1 MSQSTSTNSLTGFSN
16 PTAAATSTAT
26 PSPTFSSSKLTVSNG
41 DKNAVARLQ
50 AKQHGHGVAVKNAK
64 SWSHMVAGGVG
75 SLAAATATAPFD
87 VIRTRLQSDFYQQ
100 QLRAAHAGQP
110 MTMNPVKAISK
121 HLGETMQIFVSVKR
135 SEGWRALF
143 KGLGPTLVGTV
154 PAKSINFFTYG
165 NGKRIIAE
173 QAHVNQDTPW
183 VQLVAGIFAGIVTST
198 ATNPIW
204 LIKTRL
210 QLDKNSAD
218 ASRGIERQ
226 YKNSID
232 CVRQVVR
239 NEGIR
244 GLYKGMTAS
253 YLGAA
258 ESTLHWLLYEQMKR
272 GLERRKARIVAQGRE
287 ETAWDQFVEWMG
299 PLGGAGAA
307 KLFASLLTYPHEVV
321 RTRLRQAP
329 MADGQR
335 KYTGLVQ
342 CFMRVWREESI
353 AGLYGGLTPHLL
365 RTVPAAGIT
374 FGIYEIVL
382 KMLNRPESELPEPL

>member
-1 MSQSTSTNSLTGFSN
+1 MTSTPIPQSL
-16 PTAAATSTAT
+16 PPKQTA
-26 PSPTFSSSKLTVSNG
+26 FNG
-41 DKNAVARLQ
+41 DSKDLPRLQ
-50 AKQHGHGVAVKNAK
+50 QRQQDHGVAVKNAK
-64 SWSHMVAGGVG
+64 SWSHMVAGGLG

-100 QLRAAHAGQP
+100 QLRAANVAQP
-110 MTMNPVKAISK
+110 TTMNPFKSVSR
-121 HLGETMQIFVSVKR
+121 HLSETMQIFVTVKR
-135 SEGWRALF
+135 VEGWRALF

-173 QAHVNQDTPW
+173 QAHVSQDTPW
-183 VQLVAGIFAGIVTST
+183 VQLVAGVFAGFVTST

-232 CVRQVVR
+232 CFRQVLR

-244 GLYKGMTAS
+244 GIYKGMTAS

-272 GLERRKARIVAQGRE
+272 GLERRKARIIAQGRE
-287 ETAWDQFVEWMG
+287 ETGWDTFVEWMG

-307 KLFASLLTYPHEVV
+307 KLFAALLTYPHEVV

-329 MADGQR
+329 TADGQR

-342 CFMRVWREESI
+342 CFARVWREERI
-353 AGLYGGLTPHLL
+353 PGLYGGLTPHLL

-382 KMLNRPESELPEPL
+382 KLLNTPEPIVPPTGTV

>member
-1 MSQSTSTNSLTGFSN
+1 MSHNNSTNRLAGYSDS
-16 PTAAATSTAT
+16 TAATTAISPA
-26 PSPTFSSSKLTVSNG
+26 PSLSLRQTASDGDSKDMPRS
-41 DKNAVARLQ
+41 Q
-50 AKQHGHGVAVKNAK
+50 QKQQDHGVAVKNAK

-100 QLRAAHAGQP
+100 QLRAASVAQP
-110 MTMNPVKAISK
+110 TTMNPLRSVSR
-121 HLGETMQIFVSVKR
+121 HLGETMQIFVTVKR
-135 SEGWRALF
+135 VEGWRALF

-173 QAHVNQDTPW
+173 QAHVSQDTPW
-183 VQLVAGIFAGIVTST
+183 VQLVAGVFAGFVTST

-210 QLDKNSAD
+210 QLDKSSAD
-218 ASRGIERQ
+218 ASRGIERR
-226 YKNSID
+226 YKNSVD
-232 CVRQVVR
+232 CLRQVLR

-244 GLYKGMTAS
+244 GIYKGLTAS

-272 GLERRKARIVAQGRE
+272 GLERRKARIAAQGRE
-287 ETAWDQFVEWMG
+287 ETGWDTFVEWMG
-299 PLGGAGAA
+299 PLGGASAA
-307 KLFASLLTYPHEVV
+307 KLFATLLTYPHEVV

-342 CFMRVWREESI
+342 CFVRVWREERI
-353 AGLYGGLTPHLL
+353 PGLYGGLTPHLL

-382 KMLNRPESELPEPL
+382 KLLNTPEPAVPPTGSV

>member
-1 MSQSTSTNSLTGFSN
+1 MSERVTTPDGSVAGFLATAGPVPAQLPSQQSVVV
-16 PTAAATSTAT
+16 P
-26 PSPTFSSSKLTVSNG
+26 
-41 DKNAVARLQ
+41 
-50 AKQHGHGVAVKNAK
+50 VKNAK
-64 SWSHMVAGGVG
+64 SWSHMVAGAVG

-100 QLRAAHAGQP
+100 QQRARAAATAAAAAAQAGRSSAAAMVPPSTANPLRAMGR
-110 MTMNPVKAISK
+110 
-121 HLGETMQIFVSVKR
+121 HLGETMQIFASVQR
-135 SEGWRALF
+135 NEGWRALF

-154 PAKSINFFTYG
+154 PAKSINFYAYG
-165 NGKRIIAE
+165 NGKRLLAE
-173 QAHVNQDTPW
+173 AADVSQDTPW
-183 VQLVAGIFAGIVTST
+183 VQLGAGIVAGLATST

-210 QLDKNSAD
+210 QLDREGPTASPSSTHRRYRNSL
-218 ASRGIERQ
+218 
-226 YKNSID
+226 D

-239 NEGIR
+239 QEGVR

-258 ESTLHWLLYEQMKR
+258 ESTLHWLLYEQLKR
-272 GLERRKARIVAQGRE
+272 GLARRQTAAAAARPPD
-287 ETAWDQFVEWMG
+287 AWDRFVEWTG
-299 PLGGAGAA
+299 PLAAASAA
-307 KLFASLLTYPHEVV
+307 KLCATLLTYPHEVV

-329 MADGQR
+329 AADGRR

-342 CFMRVWREESI
+342 CFLRVWREEHI

-382 KMLNRPESELPEPL
+382 KLLNAPE

>member
-1 MSQSTSTNSLTGFSN
+1 M
-16 PTAAATSTAT
+16 
-26 PSPTFSSSKLTVSNG
+26 
-41 DKNAVARLQ
+41 
-50 AKQHGHGVAVKNAK
+50 
-64 SWSHMVAGGVG
+64 
-75 SLAAATATAPFD
+75 AAATATAPFD

-100 QLRAAHAGQP
+100 QLRATQAAQQ
-110 MTMNPVKAISK
+110 TTRNPIKAISK
-121 HLGETMQIFVSVKR
+121 HLGETMQIFVTVKR
-135 SEGWRALF
+135 VEGWRALF

-154 PAKSINFFTYG
+154 PAKSINFYTYG

-173 QAHVNQDTPW
+173 AAHVSQDTPW
-183 VQLVAGIFAGIVTST
+183 VQLAAGVAAGLVTST

-210 QLDKNSAD
+210 QLDKNNAD
-218 ASRGIERQ
+218 ASRGVERQ
-226 YKNSID
+226 YKNSVD
-232 CVRQVVR
+232 CVRQVLR
-239 NEGIR
+239 NEGVR

-272 GLERRKARIVAQGRE
+272 ALERRKARIDALGRGPN
-287 ETAWDQFVEWMG
+287 AWDHFVEWMG

-329 MADGQR
+329 TADGQR

-342 CFMRVWREESI
+342 CFVRVWREERI
-353 AGLYGGLTPHLL
+353 PGLYGGLTPHLL

-374 FGIYEIVL
+374 FGIYEIML
-382 KMLNRPESELPEPL
+382 KLLNAPEPQP